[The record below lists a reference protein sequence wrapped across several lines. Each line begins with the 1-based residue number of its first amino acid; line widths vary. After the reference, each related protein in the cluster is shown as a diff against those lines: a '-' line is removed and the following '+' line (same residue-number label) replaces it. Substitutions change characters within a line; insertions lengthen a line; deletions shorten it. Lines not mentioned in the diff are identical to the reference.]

1 MKAGWLHIACLSL
14 SLCVCGACGDKGSS
28 ANTEPSN
35 TEPSNTPAPAAAQIP
50 IPAPSVVNKPPRTI
64 ILYMAGDNSLSF
76 LLKPNGESG
85 DFAEMLAG
93 AAQLDAYLLNQNHI
107 LVFADKIDDD
117 FLPTI
122 WRLGKSADGKGAI
135 LEEVKKF
142 DTDVLSTDP
151 AVIKEVISFATTN
164 YPANSY
170 GFVYWSHGDGWQ
182 YIGIDQQNDT
192 LDIKERG
199 KTTISGLAEA
209 LSSLGQK
216 FDFLMFDACY
226 MLSMEV
232 AYELRNS
239 TKYIIAS
246 PTETP
251 GPGAPYDTILAAM
264 LADDN
269 VPVGMGQAFF
279 DYYNQRYDGDNNG
292 IPTNNSWHGGVTI
305 GVVDCGVLEALAKAT
320 AEGLKGVTGIDNVA
334 LRSNIF
340 PYDRR
345 NFVNRHYNFDMAD
358 LMKSL
363 MKEDAYA
370 TWLNVYQHALVAW
383 HTTPKYYSSASR
395 WFSMETAHGITHYIP
410 KTNDISDDMDKAYH
424 ATSWY
429 KDAGLSQLG
438 W

>member
-1 MKAGWLHIACLSL
+1 MKSRCLHIICLLFSFF
-14 SLCVCGACGDKGSS
+14 VCCACGERGSS

-35 TEPSNTPAPAAAQIP
+35 TPAPASAPASELVQISTPAPSP
-50 IPAPSVVNKPPRTI
+50 LNKTPRTL

-93 AAQLDAYLLNQNHI
+93 AAKLDVSLLTTNNV
-107 LVFADKIDDD
+107 LVFADKSDENL
-117 FLPTI
+117 LPTI
-122 WRLGKSADGKGAI
+122 WRLEKSSDGKAI

-142 DTDVLSTDP
+142 DDDVLSTDP
-151 AVIKEVISFATTN
+151 AVIKEVIAFATTH

-182 YIGIDQQNDT
+182 YIGIDQQNGT
-192 LDIKERG
+192 LKGGARG

-209 LSSLGQK
+209 LSSLGKK
-216 FDFLMFDACY
+216 FDFVMFDACY
-226 MLSMEV
+226 MLSIEV
-232 AYELRNS
+232 AYELRNC

-251 GPGAPYDTILAAM
+251 GPGAPYDTMLAVM

-269 VPVGMGQAFF
+269 VPEAMGHAFF
-279 DYYNQRYDGDNNG
+279 DYYNQRYEGDNNS
-292 IPTNNSWHGGVTI
+292 IPSNDSWHGGVTI
-305 GVVDCGVLEALAKAT
+305 GVVDCGVLDALAKST
-320 AEGLKGVTGIDNVA
+320 ADGLKGVTDVDNVL
-334 LRSNIF
+334 LREAVF

-345 NFVNRHYNFDMAD
+345 NFVDRHYNFDMVD
-358 LMKSL
+358 LMKAL
-363 MKEDAYA
+363 MKENVYA
-370 TWLNVYQHALVAW
+370 MWSNVYQHALVVW

-395 WFSMETAHGITHYIP
+395 WFSMETAHGLTHYIP
-410 KTNDISDDMDKAYH
+410 KTNDISDDMDIAYR

>member
-1 MKAGWLHIACLSL
+1 MKTWRLHIASL
-14 SLCVCGACGDKGSS
+14 SLLLCVCCACGDKGSS

-35 TEPSNTPAPAAAQIP
+35 TTAPATTPASAPSQIS
-50 IPAPSVVNKPPRTI
+50 IPAPSPVNKTPRTV

-76 LLKPNGESG
+76 LLKTNGESG

-93 AAQLDAYLLNQNHI
+93 AAQMDASLLTANNV
-107 LVFADKIDDD
+107 LVFADKSDEN

-122 WRLGKSADGKGAI
+122 WRLGKTSDGKAI
-135 LEEVKKF
+135 FEEVKKF
-142 DTDVLSTDP
+142 DADVLSTDP
-151 AVIKEVISFATTN
+151 AVIKEVINFATTH

-182 YIGIDQQNDT
+182 YIGIDQQNGT
-192 LDIKERG
+192 LKGDARG

-209 LSSLGQK
+209 LSSIGKK
-216 FDFLMFDACY
+216 FDFVMFDACY

-251 GPGAPYDTILAAM
+251 GPGAPYDTMLAAM
-264 LADDN
+264 LSDDN
-269 VPVGMGQAFF
+269 VPVAMGQAFF
-279 DYYNQRYDGDNNG
+279 DHYNQRYEGDNIS
-292 IPTNNSWHGGVTI
+292 IPTNNSWHGGVTV
-305 GVVDCGVLEALAKAT
+305 GVVDCGVLDALAKAT
-320 AEGLKGVTGIDNVA
+320 AEGLKDVTGIDNVA
-334 LRSNIF
+334 LRERIF

-345 NFVNRHYNFDMAD
+345 NFVDRHYNFDMVD
-358 LMKSL
+358 LMKTL
-363 MKEDAYA
+363 MKEEAYA

-410 KTNDISDDMDKAYH
+410 KTNDISDNMDKAYQ